1 MHVERVG
8 TGAQTIVF
16 IHGSMAPGWE
26 TWSAQ
31 RELASDFTLVVP
43 HRSGYPPNPPR
54 QSTDFDE
61 DAAEIAR
68 LIDPGTHLVGQ
79 SYGAVV
85 ALLAAARAVDHVA
98 SLTVIEPPAFAL
110 VRGNPAAEEL
120 IAGMTELLANR
131 DQDVRDFLVQFLDAV
146 GSPEPVPEPLPPELE
161 ACARATMAERP
172 PWEARIPFATLRN
185 AGLPVLVVS
194 GGHSD
199 AFDAVCD
206 VIEHEL
212 GAERAVIRGAAH
224 EVQSLGAPF
233 NRRLREF
240 IGASPASDT
249 PASAT

>member
-8 TGAQTIVF
+8 AGAQTIMF
-16 IHGSMAPGWE
+16 IHGSLAPGWG

-31 RELASDFTLVVP
+31 RELASEFRLVVP

-68 LIDPGTHLVGQ
+68 LIDPETHLVGH

-85 ALLAAARAVDHVA
+85 ALLAAARTGNVA
-98 SLTVIEPPAFAL
+98 SLTVIEPPAFAI
-110 VRGNPAAEEL
+110 VRGNPAAEEA
-120 IAGMTELLANR
+120 IAGMTELLANP
-131 DQDVRDFLVQFLDAV
+131 DQNTRDFLVQFLDAV
-146 GSPEPVPEPLPPELE
+146 GSSEPVPDPLPPELE
-161 ACARATMAERP
+161 ACVRATMAERP
-172 PWEARIPFATLRN
+172 PWEARIPFTVLRE

-194 GGHSD
+194 GGHDD

-212 GAERAVIRGAAH
+212 GAERAVIRGAEH
-224 EVQSLGAPF
+224 EVQSLGPPF
-233 NRRLREF
+233 NRRLGEF
-240 IGASPASDT
+240 IGLVSFGVR
-249 PASAT
+249 